1 MKKKIL
7 LSVVLLVLLL
17 ISTLCTIVTSSLT
30 FIPKDLVINTGTDV
44 IGIMYYDNFYIKA
57 NKITSN
63 LGVGYCLE
71 VEKEYPHGET
81 FGLVS
86 KNDKEVD
93 KVLSVGYPNVSA
105 SELGVA
111 SDDDA
116 YFATQVVIWSIYEDY
131 DVNKIDIADKNVLQA
146 VKNIYNNYKNNTSNI
161 VLENAAEYYYNDKV
175 QRIIVVIKN
184 TVNVIQQSPENLE
197 GEQVPRVIPEIQ
209 EDKVKALE
217 SDVYEIGN
225 KSLDLQNEVN
235 NKQEKALN
243 NDTNE
248 ILGK

>member
-86 KNDKEVD
+86 KNDKEID
-93 KVLSVGYPNVSA
+93 KVLSVGYPILSA
-105 SELGVA
+105 SELGLE
-111 SDDDA
+111 SEDDA
-116 YFATQVVIWSIYEDY
+116 YFATQIVIWSIYEGY
-131 DVNKIDIADKNVLQA
+131 DINLIETDSIKVLQA
-146 VKNIYNNYKNNTSNI
+146 VKDIYNNYKNDKSNTT
-161 VLENAAEYYYNDKV
+161 LENTAEYYTNNQT
-175 QRIIVVIKN
+175 QRIVIALKSS
-184 TVNVIQQSPENLE
+184 VNAMPQSPENAE
-197 GEQVPRVIPEIQ
+197 GPEVPQVIPEIP
-209 EDKVKALE
+209 ESKVRGISDTAKDVLE
-217 SDVYEIGN
+217 N
-225 KSLDLQNEVN
+225 KRW
-235 NKQEKALN
+235 
-243 NDTNE
+243 
-248 ILGK
+248 

>member
-175 QRIIVVIKN
+175 QRIIVSIKN
-184 TVNVIQQSPENLE
+184 TVNVIPQSPENLE

>member
-116 YFATQVVIWSIYEDY
+116 YFATQVVIWSIYEGY

-175 QRIIVVIKN
+175 QRIIVSIKN
-184 TVNVIQQSPENLE
+184 TVNVIPQSPENLE
-197 GEQVPRVIPEIQ
+197 GEQVPRVIPENQ
-209 EDKVKALE
+209 EYKVKALE

>member
-116 YFATQVVIWSIYEDY
+116 YFATQVVIWSIYEGY

-175 QRIIVVIKN
+175 QRIIVSIKN
-184 TVNVIQQSPENLE
+184 TVNVIPQSPENLE

>member
-71 VEKEYPHGET
+71 VKKEYPHGET

-93 KVLSVGYPNVSA
+93 KVVSVGYPNVSA

-175 QRIIVVIKN
+175 QRIIVSIKN
-184 TVNVIQQSPENLE
+184 TVNVIPQSPENLE

-225 KSLDLQNEVN
+225 KSLDLQNEVK